1 VATTADTGT
10 HYVDIGQLPKV
21 PFTHVG
27 FGYRGYYVFWCCQTN
42 ANQSLLGQKG
52 CPSRRAE
59 ATPLRKSRGAV
70 EFEFVATVEM
80 AFLVEMVVN

>member
-1 VATTADTGT
+1 MPLALTWPGVIEPGKASNG
-10 HYVDIGQLPKV
+10 G
-21 PFTHVG
+21 
-27 FGYRGYYVFWCCQTN
+27 CETN
-42 ANQSLLGQKG
+42 ANQSQFSQSLPGL
-52 CPSRRAE
+52 RRAE